1 MGFIKRIFGGGGGN
15 MHTQPTKQ
23 TVVQQPTT
31 PTPQQPT
38 TPTPQQTA
46 VAAPVAE
53 SAQGNMQTGIGDTTL
68 RKRLGKSAL
77 IIPNASSNTGSNTGG
92 GLNV

>member
-1 MGFIKRIFGGGGGN
+1 MGFIKRIFGGGGN
-15 MHTQPTKQ
+15 MNTQPTKQ
-23 TVVQQPTT
+23 TVAQQPTT
-31 PTPQQPT
+31 P

-46 VAAPVAE
+46 VAAPEVAE
-53 SAQGNMQTGIGDTTL
+53 NAQGNMQTGGGDTTL

>member
-1 MGFIKRIFGGGGGN
+1 MGFIKRIFGGGN
-15 MHTQPTKQ
+15 NNPQPTTQ

-31 PTPQQPT
+31 STPQQTT

-46 VAAPVAE
+46 VAAPLVAD
-53 SAQGNMQTGIGDTTL
+53 STQGNMQTGNGDTTM
-68 RKRLGKSAL
+68 RKRKGKSAL
-77 IIPNASSNTGSNTGG
+77 IIPNVNSNTGSSTGG